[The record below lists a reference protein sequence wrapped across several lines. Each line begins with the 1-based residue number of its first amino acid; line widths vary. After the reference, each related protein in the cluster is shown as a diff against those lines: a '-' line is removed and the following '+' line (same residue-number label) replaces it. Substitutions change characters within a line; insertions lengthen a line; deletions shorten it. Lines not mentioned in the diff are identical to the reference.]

1 MVSAID
7 VAKRALVSLLKT
19 LCGVY
24 GIALGVSRNS
34 PDKDVCHAPGAKNAA
49 SLFQKIVGF
58 RK

>member
-24 GIALGVSRNS
+24 GIVLGVSRDS
-34 PDKDVCHAPGAKNAA
+34 PDKDVCHTSGARNAA
-49 SLFQKIVGF
+49 AVHGIMF
-58 RK
+58 